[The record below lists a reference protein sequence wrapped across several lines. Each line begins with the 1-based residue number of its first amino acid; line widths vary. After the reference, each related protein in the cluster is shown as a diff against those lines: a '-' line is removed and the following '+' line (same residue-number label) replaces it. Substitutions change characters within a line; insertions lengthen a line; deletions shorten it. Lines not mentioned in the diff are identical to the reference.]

1 MDNGLHM
8 NEFVVPRHSVLRVKL
23 MNDFR
28 QDAESRTRMFTRGG
42 RRGGARKSS
51 LVTGDAT

>member
-8 NEFVVPRHSVLRVKL
+8 NEFVVPRYSVLRVKL

-42 RRGGARKSS
+42 RRGG
-51 LVTGDAT
+51 LVSRHS